1 MYDDFQVAVKF
12 LYLAAGTGIAAF
24 LRKCIRS
31 VPEIITSTVVFS
43 FSFSFFKKIKVE
55 FLIF

>member
-43 FSFSFFKKIKVE
+43 FF
-55 FLIF
+55 